1 MSIQYFGD
9 VSITTESAHQ
19 SSDLPRDPHWSPVP
33 GTLEQSQNWLRPG
46 FYSSGGFKM
55 LEIVI
60 VKSRGGRDLK
70 SQFSNTYLFSGSPD
84 YISDDARTVVD
95 NLVNAESSIYFD
107 DTFFMRAII
116 RNLDAQGRHTDGE
129 TRSIPMEGGGLNA
142 MPAASTNVPAN
153 VVVAISKLVLVGRA
167 GLQEYRYALTSDEYN
182 AFVEQGTAPPRIVE
196 PQAPGDLGNLT
207 FVDRLANVGL
217 GTGLDMILPPNSRY
231 AGGAPRP
238 ITAFAWAGIRYRQ
251 STIQRVGGAQHL
263 AEAVQQ
269 LLNET
274 ARKLRKLLRDAT
286 GANGNVLVQLVG
298 LARALIAA
306 ATAKYATLTALEAA
320 EVTWPAIYSS
330 VELLA
335 LLA

>member
-1 MSIQYFGD
+1 
-9 VSITTESAHQ
+9 
-19 SSDLPRDPHWSPVP
+19 
-33 GTLEQSQNWLRPG
+33 
-46 FYSSGGFKM
+46 M

-70 SQFSNTYLFSGSPD
+70 SQFSNTYLFSGAPD
-84 YISDDARTVVD
+84 YISDEARTVTDRLVD
-95 NLVNAESSIYFD
+95 AESSIYFD
-107 DTFFMRAII
+107 DTFFMRTII
-116 RNLDAQGRHTDGE
+116 RNLNSQGAHTDGE
-129 TRSIPMEGGGLNA
+129 TRSVPLEGSGLNV
-142 MPAASTNVPAN
+142 MPVASTNVPSN

-182 AFVEQGTAPPRIVE
+182 AYVETGAAPTRIVE
-196 PQAPGDLGNLT
+196 PQSPGDLGNLT

-217 GTGLDMILPPNSRY
+217 QTGLEMILPPNARY
-231 AGGAPRP
+231 ANGAPRP

-251 STIQRVGGAQHL
+251 AKIQRVGGAQHL

-286 GANGNVLVQLVG
+286 GANGSVLVQLIT
-298 LARALIAA
+298 LARQLIAL

-335 LLA
+335 FLA